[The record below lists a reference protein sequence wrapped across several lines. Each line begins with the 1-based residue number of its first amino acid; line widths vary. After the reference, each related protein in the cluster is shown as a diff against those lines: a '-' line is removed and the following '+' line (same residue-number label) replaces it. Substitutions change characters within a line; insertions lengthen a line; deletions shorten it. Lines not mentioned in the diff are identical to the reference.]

1 MASDQTPSLD
11 RGFRLLFLAFS
22 LVASLVTLLMHLKVD
37 LWTCARCSLVD
48 DQPVSPFLSW
58 AGPVLVSGLLFA
70 AARAWRHAPTALSV
84 ASIISLGLVVFMV
97 SRRAICPACVLVH
110 TGIVAAAL
118 TLLPRGFLAG
128 AAVFICTLVF
138 GGTGGWEKLSSA
150 QGVAVFRP
158 RSFEKPPEANT
169 VVVFSDPEC
178 PRCRIV
184 EERLSRATDIHVLH
198 RWVPLAHSRYR
209 SIRVAV
215 VVESAA
221 LRDPALAAKLRDA
234 ILSEPGPYT
243 DNVILKAASS
253 INLDQ
258 DVRKWLDKPEE
269 KALAAL
275 EDDRTTA
282 EELGVTSLPA
292 LAAISPPAPDGS
304 RTLRT
309 LRADLTRQ

>member
-11 RGFRLLFLAFS
+11 RGFRLFFLAFA
-22 LVASLVTLLMHLKVD
+22 LVASLVTLFMHLKVD
-37 LWTCARCSLVD
+37 LWACARCSLVD
-48 DQPVSPFLSW
+48 DQPVSPFLAW
-58 AGPVLVSGLLFA
+58 AGPVLVGSLIFA
-70 AARAWRHAPTALSV
+70 SVRAWRHTATTLAI
-84 ASIISLGLVVFMV
+84 ASTVSLGLVVFMV

-158 RSFEKPPEANT
+158 RSFENEPDANT
-169 VVVFSDPEC
+169 VIVFSDPEC
-178 PRCRIV
+178 PRCRV
-184 EERLSRATDIHVLH
+184 LEERISRATDIRVLH

-209 SIRVAV
+209 SIRVAA
-215 VVESAA
+215 VVESAS
-221 LRDPALAAKLRDA
+221 LRDPALGTKLRDA
-234 ILSEPGPYT
+234 ILSETGPYT
-243 DNVILKAASS
+243 DEVILKAASR

-258 DVRKWLDKPEE
+258 DVRNWLDNPEE

-292 LAAISPPAPDGS
+292 LAAVSAAAPDGS

-309 LRADLTRQ
+309 LRAELIRQ